1 MSAKSR
7 RNEHSEMPPPAL
19 ASIDPDVLNRTGI
32 TIPVKKWEAFKAWID
47 RPAETNQSPKI
58 WEISRQDV
66 P

>member
-1 MSAKSR
+1 
-7 RNEHSEMPPPAL
+7 MPPPAS
-19 ASIDPDVLNRTGI
+19 ASIDSDVLNRTGI
-32 TIPVKKWEAFKAWID
+32 TIPAKNWEASKAWIN